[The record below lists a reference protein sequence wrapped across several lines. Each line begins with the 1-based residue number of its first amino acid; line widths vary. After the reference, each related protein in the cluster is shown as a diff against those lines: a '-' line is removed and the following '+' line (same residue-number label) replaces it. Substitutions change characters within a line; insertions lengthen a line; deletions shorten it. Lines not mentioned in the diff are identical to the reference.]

1 MHGGVDAAVS
11 WAENGV
17 SPLAVVPEDG
27 RWTAVLPVGEATAA
41 RRPYDDV
48 VTILL
53 NRPVPHRLRPA
64 VGVGVVGRRAV
75 LCVTP
80 GGWRAVRR
88 WLVWQ
93 PGHGV
98 VHPGG
103 LPVAR
108 LADVVATAG
117 VDEPAAVGEL
127 ADVLHDPAGD
137 ARAVTR
143 DLLEVLGLPGG
154 SYLAGT
160 AVAGDAFG
168 ASVVAPSPKVVHRFD
183 KAVQDDVT
191 WRDEME
197 GRQG

>member
-1 MHGGVDAAVS
+1 MALREPPRGILLVHGGVDSAVS
-11 WAENGV
+11 WAESGV
-17 SPLAVVPEDG
+17 APLAVVPEDG
-27 RWTAVLPVGEATAA
+27 RWTAVLPAGETTAV

-48 VTILL
+48 VTMLL
-53 NRPVPHRLRPA
+53 NRPVPHKLRPA

-108 LADVVATAG
+108 LADVVAAAG
-117 VDEPAAVGEL
+117 IDDPGAVMG
-127 ADVLHDPAGD
+127 
-137 ARAVTR
+137 

-154 SYLAGT
+154 TYLAGT
-160 AVAGDAFG
+160 AVAADAFG
-168 ASVVAPSPKVVHRFD
+168 ASVVAPKPAAVRRYD
-183 KAVQDDVT
+183 KAVHDDVS

-197 GRQG
+197 EKPR

>member
-1 MHGGVDAAVS
+1 MLLVHGGVDSAVS
-11 WAENGV
+11 WAESGV
-17 SPLAVVPEDG
+17 APLAVVPEDG
-27 RWTAVLPVGEATAA
+27 RWTAVLPAGETTAV

-48 VTILL
+48 VTMLL
-53 NRPVPHRLRPA
+53 NRPVPHKLRPA

-108 LADVVATAG
+108 LADVVAAAG
-117 VDEPAAVGEL
+117 IDDPGAVGEL
-127 ADVLHDPAGD
+127 AGVLHDPAGD
-137 ARAVTR
+137 ARAVMGE
-143 DLLEVLGLPGG
+143 LLEVLGSRAAP
-154 SYLAGT
+154 SSRARPS
-160 AVAGDAFG
+160 AADAFG
-168 ASVVAPSPKVVHRFD
+168 ASVVAPKPA
-183 KAVQDDVT
+183 AVRRYERRCT
-191 WRDEME
+191 MT
-197 GRQG
+197 

>member
-11 WAENGV
+11 WAESGV

-48 VTILL
+48 VTMLL

-108 LADVVATAG
+108 LADVVAAAG
-117 VDEPAAVGEL
+117 VDDPGAVGEL
-127 ADVLHDPAGD
+127 AGVLHDPAGD
-137 ARAVTR
+137 ARAVMRRPARGARPARR
-143 DLLEVLGLPGG
+143 DLPRRHGG
-154 SYLAGT
+154 RGRRLRRIRGR
-160 AVAGDAFG
+160 AVADGG
-168 ASVVAPSPKVVHRFD
+168 APV
-183 KAVQDDVT
+183 
-191 WRDEME
+191 
-197 GRQG
+197 RQGGAR